1 MALTW
6 AGVITILFLAA
17 ACVRGYRRGLI
28 KELVSLVCVFLSMA
42 IVWLINPYVNEFIR
56 ENTSIY
62 EKVQES
68 CREFVGEEYSTWTG
82 SGESQTGLVQNN
94 NSDSYQYL
102 AVTTFSDYIAQ
113 YLARMAVNGISFLIS
128 LLMSTI
134 MVRSITWML
143 NLVTRLPVLHGM
155 NKVAGALLG
164 AVKFLIVIWIIF
176 LALTI
181 VCNTKAGE
189 AALQIIK
196 KDCILSFI
204 YDRDILI
211 RIFMSIFY

>member
-68 CREFVGEEYSTWTG
+68 CREFVGEEYRTWTG
-82 SGESQTGLVQNN
+82 SGESQTEFINEMNLPELLRNGLVQNN
-94 NSDSYQYL
+94 NSDS
-102 AVTTFSDYIAQ
+102 
-113 YLARMAVNGISFLIS
+113 
-128 LLMSTI
+128 
-134 MVRSITWML
+134 
-143 NLVTRLPVLHGM
+143 
-155 NKVAGALLG
+155 
-164 AVKFLIVIWIIF
+164 
-176 LALTI
+176 
-181 VCNTKAGE
+181 
-189 AALQIIK
+189 
-196 KDCILSFI
+196 
-204 YDRDILI
+204 
-211 RIFMSIFY
+211 

>member
-17 ACVRGYRRGLI
+17 ACFRGYRRGLI

-82 SGESQTGLVQNN
+82 S
-94 NSDSYQYL
+94 
-102 AVTTFSDYIAQ
+102 
-113 YLARMAVNGISFLIS
+113 
-128 LLMSTI
+128 
-134 MVRSITWML
+134 RSEERRVGKECRSRWS
-143 NLVTRLPVLHGM
+143 PYH
-155 NKVAGALLG
+155 
-164 AVKFLIVIWIIF
+164 
-176 LALTI
+176 
-181 VCNTKAGE
+181 
-189 AALQIIK
+189 
-196 KDCILSFI
+196 
-204 YDRDILI
+204 
-211 RIFMSIFY
+211 

>member
-42 IVWLINPYVNEFIR
+42 IVWFINPYVNEFIR

-82 SGESQTGLVQNN
+82 SGESQTEFINEMNLPELLRNGLVQNN

-143 NLVTRLPVLHGM
+143 NLVTEQG
-155 NKVAGALLG
+155 
-164 AVKFLIVIWIIF
+164 
-176 LALTI
+176 
-181 VCNTKAGE
+181 
-189 AALQIIK
+189 
-196 KDCILSFI
+196 
-204 YDRDILI
+204 
-211 RIFMSIFY
+211 RIPL

>member
-82 SGESQTGLVQNN
+82 SGESQTEFIN
-94 NSDSYQYL
+94 
-102 AVTTFSDYIAQ
+102 FSADVDDYGEEYHMDAESCDEITCVAWHEQ
-113 YLARMAVNGISFLIS
+113 GS
-128 LLMSTI
+128 
-134 MVRSITWML
+134 RS
-143 NLVTRLPVLHGM
+143 
-155 NKVAGALLG
+155 VAGG
-164 AVKFLIVIWIIF
+164 
-176 LALTI
+176 
-181 VCNTKAGE
+181 
-189 AALQIIK
+189 
-196 KDCILSFI
+196 S
-204 YDRDILI
+204 
-211 RIFMSIFY
+211 

>member
-82 SGESQTGLVQNN
+82 SGESQTEFINEMNLPELLRNGLVQNN

-102 AVTTFSDYIAQ
+102 AVTTFGLYCSISGENGSEWNFFPDFSADVDDYGEEYHMDAESCDEITCAAWHEQ
-113 YLARMAVNGISFLIS
+113 GS
-128 LLMSTI
+128 
-134 MVRSITWML
+134 RS
-143 NLVTRLPVLHGM
+143 
-155 NKVAGALLG
+155 VAGG
-164 AVKFLIVIWIIF
+164 
-176 LALTI
+176 
-181 VCNTKAGE
+181 
-189 AALQIIK
+189 
-196 KDCILSFI
+196 S
-204 YDRDILI
+204 
-211 RIFMSIFY
+211 

>member
-42 IVWLINPYVNEFIR
+42 IVWFINPYVNEFIR

-82 SGESQTGLVQNN
+82 SGESQTEFINEMNLPELLRNGLVQNN

-113 YLARMAVNGISFLIS
+113 SGENGSEWNFFPDFSADVDDYGEEYHMDAESCDEITCVAWHEQGS
-128 LLMSTI
+128 
-134 MVRSITWML
+134 RS
-143 NLVTRLPVLHGM
+143 
-155 NKVAGALLG
+155 VAGG
-164 AVKFLIVIWIIF
+164 
-176 LALTI
+176 
-181 VCNTKAGE
+181 
-189 AALQIIK
+189 
-196 KDCILSFI
+196 S
-204 YDRDILI
+204 
-211 RIFMSIFY
+211 

>member
-1 MALTW
+1 M
-6 AGVITILFLAA
+6 
-17 ACVRGYRRGLI
+17 C
-28 KELVSLVCVFLSMA
+28 
-42 IVWLINPYVNEFIR
+42 IR
-56 ENTSIY
+56 D
-62 EKVQES
+62 
-68 CREFVGEEYSTWTG
+68 R
-82 SGESQTGLVQNN
+82 
-94 NSDSYQYL
+94 YL

-181 VCNTKAGE
+181 VCNTKVGE

-196 KDCILSFI
+196 KDCILRFI